1 MDARLPRALRR
12 SGRKLLLGVCLL
24 SLASACRKERAAPA
38 LSVQREK
45 GFSTTPVPREN
56 GPKLGSV
63 ANLTPIFAH
72 PANNAVR
79 LGYLHA
85 GARVARSEK
94 PIDAEGCKGGWYAIR
109 PRGFVCLDQGATLD
123 MTHPTLQAMA
133 LSPKLEAALPYT
145 YAKVQKA
152 TELYSV
158 DREHPGR
165 VKATSKLPRHSR
177 IAVVGSWSAKDA
189 HDSLLRLALLTN
201 GSFVNAAE
209 LSPVQLPKF
218 SGVELT
224 EQLKLPSAFVV
235 KRGINSWTLTGEH
248 PEPSDPLP
256 YHVQLELTGKYRT
269 VQGSQYWATRTETFV
284 RHQDVTLIRLRNTF
298 PDFVADQ
305 EKWIDISVAMGTVVL
320 YEGKKPVFA
329 TLASVGRDRLD
340 DENGSASTTRGTFE
354 IVGKHITQVEL
365 DPTRPAE
372 GYEVYNVPWVLELS
386 SGQLLHGAFWHDRFG
401 IEFGP
406 GNVQL
411 SPADARR
418 VWSWVDPE
426 LPPGW
431 HAAFAEDGQKRVR
444 VVIRT

>member
-1 MDARLPRALRR
+1 MSAC
-12 SGRKLLLGVCLL
+12 LLG
-24 SLASACRKERAAPA
+24 LASACRKERAAPA

-45 GFSTTPVPREN
+45 GFSTTPVPPEN

-63 ANLTPIFAH
+63 ANLTPIFAR
-72 PANNAVR
+72 PANNAAR

-85 GARVARSEK
+85 GARVARSEQ
-94 PIDAEGCKGGWYAIR
+94 PIDGEACKGGWYAIR
-109 PRGFVCLDQGATLD
+109 PRGFVCLDQGATLN
-123 MTHPTLQAMA
+123 MAHPTLQAMA
-133 LSPKLEAALPYT
+133 ILPKLDQPLPYT
-145 YAKVQKA
+145 YAKVQSA
-152 TELYSV
+152 TALYGV
-158 DREHPGR
+158 DREHPGH

-177 IAVVGSWSAKDA
+177 VAVVGSWSAKDE

-224 EQLKLPSAFVV
+224 EQVKLPFAFVV
-235 KRGINSWTLTGEH
+235 KRGVSAWTLTGEH
-248 PEPSDPLP
+248 PEPSDPLA
-256 YHVQLELTGKYRT
+256 YHVQTELTGKYRT
-269 VQGSQYWATRTETFV
+269 LEGSQYWATKTAAFV
-284 RHQDVTLIRLRNTF
+284 RYQDVTLIRLRNTF
-298 PDFVADQ
+298 PEFVTDQ
-305 EKWIDISVAMGTVVL
+305 EKWIDISVAMGTLVL

-340 DENGSASTTRGTFE
+340 DESGSASTTRGTFE
-354 IVGKHITQVEL
+354 IVGKHITEVEL

-372 GYEVYNVPWVLELS
+372 GFEVYNVPWVLELS
-386 SGQLLHGAFWHDRFG
+386 SGQLVHGAFWHDRFG

-406 GNVQL
+406 GNIQL